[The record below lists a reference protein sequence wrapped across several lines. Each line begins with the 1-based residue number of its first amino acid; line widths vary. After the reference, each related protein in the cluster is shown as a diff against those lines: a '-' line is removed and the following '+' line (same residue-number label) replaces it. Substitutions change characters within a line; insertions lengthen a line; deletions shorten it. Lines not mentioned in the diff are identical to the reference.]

1 MVVKTT
7 WTWIWILL
15 MMASTMNGQGI
26 PNIIVEHLEKQN
38 EKWGLSS
45 EDISNLI
52 ISDQYTDPKT
62 NLTYYYL
69 QQSVYGIP
77 VDRSITPV
85 IISHDGSLYSAGH
98 GFFKKINNRLK
109 RSTGSF
115 LSHETAI
122 LQAAQ
127 SMKVELPERL
137 QSAPSRWEN
146 ISTYSSKNYDE
157 EILIEKVYTM
167 DQQGL
172 FVLSWK
178 ITMDDPQSS
187 DSWEVFININSG
199 EKISSYNNT
208 IYCHHAKGKFSGRD
222 PLCTHGPDIFNEML
236 NAPEAQYLVY
246 PLPLVDPREGSRSLA
261 NDGQFPDA
269 SPLGWH
275 ATDDGGSFSTITR
288 GNNVHAYEDTDANN
302 VSKNNEP
309 DGGDNLSFTFAND
322 LNGNPLLSQNASV
335 TNLFYV
341 NNMAHDLFYLLGFTE
356 LSGNFQDNNFGL
368 GGRQDDYV
376 RAEGLDGSDIGNANF
391 STRPDG
397 LRGRMQMFLFSN
409 LPGILQIEAPNELGD
424 LTFEI
429 GRADFGPEPNQIDVN
444 AEVAFS
450 VTNDNENPT
459 EGCGAIVNDV
469 NNKIT
474 LIDRGG
480 CDFSLKVL
488 NAQNAGAVMA
498 LVCNI
503 EGVDGGTG
511 EELITMGAGEGASQV
526 NIPSFF
532 LKKSD
537 CDIIKTTIKNG
548 SEVIM
553 SAREREAEGPPFL
566 DSSYDNGVILHE
578 YAHGV
583 SLRLTG
589 GPSNTGCLPDFD
601 DDADGFADRG
611 EQMGEGWS
619 DFFGLIFTTKVGDD
633 GTLPRGIGTY
643 LVNADEEEGGF
654 RVFPFSTD
662 MSINPLTY
670 DDIKTQS
677 VPHGVGTVWAAILW
691 DMYWEMIDLYGFNPD
706 WTDTSSGN
714 YKAAFLVME
723 GMKLQPCRPGFVD
736 GRNAILQ
743 SDAIHNDGLHEKL
756 IWEVFARRGVGMN
769 ADQGS
774 SLDNRDGTED
784 FSIPPLLIEEL
795 KIEKEVS
802 KFVEPGENYNVSLDV
817 VNHIPLTQTGIT
829 IVDELPEGTVYVDG
843 SGTIEPELI
852 SNTLIFD
859 LGEMEY
865 LEEIKIEY
873 QLNSNPDITSTTLY
887 LDDVES
893 SNTEWSTESREGSTR
908 WTRVTN
914 QALSGT
920 SSWYI
925 EETDDEEIDQIL
937 VSPSLFVTGINPV
950 LRFWHRYE
958 IVAGANG
965 GFVEIS
971 VDGSDWEKVDEHFII
986 RNEYPGELAFS
997 TFAIPALNGFSGS
1010 TDRKWIDTYLDLNDY
1025 RSQNIRVRFRFGNE
1039 GELVSEGD
1047 DPGWFIDEIE
1057 LLDMNTYSSSACVS
1071 SDQDPVERCTDIQTT
1086 VINSTSTTSTES
1098 ETTVEKINVYP
1109 NPVRDLLTITSNRP
1123 IKSNI
1128 ILSSSDG
1135 MVISQMRLD
1144 NEQYIQLDV
1153 SHLPSG
1159 MYLLN
1164 IVNNTSGLV
1173 KKIIITD

>member
-1 MVVKTT
+1 MTVKTT
-7 WTWIWILL
+7 WIWIFL
-15 MMASTMNGQGI
+15 MIASSMNAQGI
-26 PNIIVEHLEKQN
+26 PNNIKEHLEEQN
-38 EKWGLSS
+38 EKWDLLGD
-45 EDISNLI
+45 DIRNLI
-52 ISDQYTDPKT
+52 ISDQYTDHKT
-62 NLTYYYL
+62 NVTYYYL
-69 QQSVYGIP
+69 QQSIDGIP
-77 VDRSITPV
+77 VDRSITAVVTSP
-85 IISHDGSLYSAGH
+85 DGSIYNTGH
-98 GFFKKINNRLK
+98 GFYKNINSRIK
-109 RSTGSF
+109 RSSGSEF
-115 LSHETAI
+115 NHEAAI
-122 LQAAQ
+122 NQAAQ
-127 SMKVELPERL
+127 AMKLEKPERL
-137 QSAPSRWEN
+137 LSIPSRWN
-146 ISTYSSKNYDE
+146 GISTFKSKNYEE
-157 EILIEKVYTM
+157 EILIQKVYTM
-167 DQQGL
+167 DQQGQI
-172 FVLSWK
+172 VLSWK
-178 ITMDDPQSS
+178 VTLDDPKSA
-187 DSWEVFININSG
+187 DSWEVFIDINTG
-199 EKISSYNNT
+199 EKIASYNNT
-208 IYCHHAKGKFSGRD
+208 IYCHHGEGKFSGSD
-222 PLCTHGPDIFNEML
+222 PICTHQSNAINDAL

-246 PLPLVDPREGSRSLA
+246 PLPLVDPREGSRTIE

-269 SPLGWH
+269 SPIGWH
-275 ATDDGGSFSTITR
+275 DNGSSTFNITR
-288 GNNVHAYEDTDANN
+288 GNNVHAYEDSDAGNSSN
-302 VSKNNEP
+302 NNEP
-309 DGGDNLSFTFAND
+309 DGGDNLSFTFNND
-322 LNGNPLLSQNASV
+322 LNGHPQLSQDASV

-341 NNMAHDLFYLLGFTE
+341 NNMSHDLFYALGFTE
-356 LSGNFQDNNFGL
+356 LAGNFQDNNFGI
-368 GGRQDDYV
+368 GGQQDDYV
-376 RAEGLDGSDIGNANF
+376 RAEALDGSDIGNANF

-397 LRGRMQMFLFSN
+397 LRGRMQMYLFSN
-409 LPGILQIEAPNELGD
+409 LPGLLQIEQPSELSD
-424 LTFEI
+424 LEFEI
-429 GRADFGPEPNQIDVN
+429 GRADFGPEPSQIDVN

-469 NNKIT
+469 RNKIA

-480 CDFSLKVL
+480 CDFSFKVL

-503 EGVDGGTG
+503 EGVDGGSG
-511 EELITMGAGEGASQV
+511 EELITMGAGNGAEQV
-526 NIPSFF
+526 DIPSFF

-548 SEVIM
+548 EKVIM
-553 SAREREAEGPPFL
+553 SAREREAEGPQFL

-589 GPSNTGCLPDFD
+589 GPNNTGCLPDFD
-601 DDADGFADRG
+601 DDADGFTDRG

-633 GTLPRGIGTY
+633 GALPRGIGTY
-643 LVNADEEEGGF
+643 LVKADEEEGGF
-654 RVFPFSTD
+654 RVYPFSTD

-691 DMYWEMIDLYGFNPD
+691 DMYWKMIDLYGFNPD

-743 SDAIHNDGLHEKL
+743 ADAIHNDGIHEKL
-756 IWEVFARRGVGMN
+756 IWEAFARRGVGMN

-802 KFVEPGENYNVSLDV
+802 KFVEPGENYNVSIDV
-817 VNHIPLTQTGIT
+817 VNHIPSTQTGVT
-829 IVDELPEGTVYVDG
+829 IVDELPEGTVYVNG
-843 SGTIEPELI
+843 SGTIEPELMG
-852 SNTLIFD
+852 STLIFD
-859 LGEMEY
+859 LGDMEY
-865 LEEIKIEY
+865 LEETRIDY
-873 QLNSNPDITSTTLY
+873 QLNSDPDITSTTLY

-893 SNTEWSTESREGSTR
+893 STTEWSTESREGSTR
-908 WTRVTN
+908 WARVTN
-914 QALSGT
+914 QALSGVN
-920 SSWYI
+920 SWYI
-925 EETDDEEIDQIL
+925 EETDTEEVDQIL
-937 VSPSLFVTGINPV
+937 ESPSILITGINPV

-971 VDGSDWEKVDEHFII
+971 VDGSTWKKVDDHFII

-1010 TDRKWIDTYLDLNDY
+1010 TDRKWVDTYLDLNNY
-1025 RSQNIRVRFRFGNE
+1025 RGQNIKVRFRFGNE
-1039 GELVSEGD
+1039 GELVSEGE

-1057 LLDMNTYSSSACVS
+1057 LMDLNTYTSAACVS
-1071 SDQDPVERCTDIQTT
+1071 SDQDPEERCTKIQTT
-1086 VINSTSTTSTES
+1086 VINSTSTTSTNT
-1098 ETTVEKINVYP
+1098 ETLPDAIEVYP
-1109 NPVRDLLTITSNRP
+1109 NPVSDLLTISSNG
-1123 IKSNI
+1123 SI
-1128 ILSSSDG
+1128 IGTLILRSADG
-1135 MVISQMRLD
+1135 RIVSQKRLAGD
-1144 NEQYIQLDV
+1144 HFIQLDV

-1164 IVNNTSGLV
+1164 IANRTSGLV
-1173 KKIIITD
+1173 KKVIISD